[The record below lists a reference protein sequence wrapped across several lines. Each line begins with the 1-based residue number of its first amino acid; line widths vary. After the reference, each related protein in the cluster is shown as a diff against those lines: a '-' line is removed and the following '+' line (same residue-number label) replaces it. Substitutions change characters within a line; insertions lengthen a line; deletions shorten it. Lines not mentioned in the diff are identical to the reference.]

1 MSDSREPNT
10 DLGEDRDFLNYLR
23 EVDPYPL
30 DSGGNVPEGF
40 EGPYQPS
47 VEEFV
52 EGARLAAEANRVL
65 AEARTRVSEER
76 ARMLFQRR
84 EEQR

>member
-1 MSDSREPNT
+1 MADSREPNS
-10 DLGEDRDFLNYLR
+10 DLGEDRDFLNYLM
-23 EVDPYPL
+23 ENDPHPL
-30 DSGGNVPEGF
+30 VSVGTVPEGI
-40 EGPYQPS
+40 EGSYQPS

-84 EEQR
+84 EEQQ

>member
-1 MSDSREPNT
+1 MADSREPNS
-10 DLGEDRDFLNYLR
+10 DLGEDRHFLNDR
-23 EVDPYPL
+23 MEDAPAPL
-30 DSGGNVPEGF
+30 VSVGNIPEGF

-52 EGARLAAEANRVL
+52 EGARLAAEA
-65 AEARTRVSEER
+65 R
-76 ARMLFQRR
+76 ARMLFQGR

>member
-1 MSDSREPNT
+1 MTDSREPNS
-10 DLGEDRDFLNYLR
+10 DLGEDRDFPNYLM
-23 EVDPYPL
+23 EVDPYPV

-76 ARMLFQRR
+76 AKMLFQPR

>member
-1 MSDSREPNT
+1 MSDSRESNS
-10 DLGEDRDFLNYLR
+10 DLGEDRASLSDR
-23 EVDPYPL
+23 RVDDLAPL
-30 DSGGNVPEGF
+30 VSVGNIPEGY

-47 VEEFV
+47 VEELV
-52 EGARLAAEANRVL
+52 EGARLAAEA
-65 AEARTRVSEER
+65 R